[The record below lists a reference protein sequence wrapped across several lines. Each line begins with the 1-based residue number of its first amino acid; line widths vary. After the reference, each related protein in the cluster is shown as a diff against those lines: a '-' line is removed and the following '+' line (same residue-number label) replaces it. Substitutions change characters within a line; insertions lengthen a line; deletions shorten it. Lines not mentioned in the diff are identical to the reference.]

1 MLIALIGIPKTAIT
15 TTTVTTTTTTT
26 TTSTTKTTTSTTTTT
41 TSTTKTTTSTTTTT
55 TSTTTTT
62 TSTTKT
68 TTSTTT
74 TTTTTVIDLLN
85 GSTTVGTQ
93 LVTNY
98 INSGSGVIPYTQL
111 WFFDPNGTVRNAAAG
126 LVIQISG
133 GISGTNL
140 VLGTNIVAQNQIWLF
155 SGVTMSCP
163 AASKVMDIPASNAA
177 PNTYVIGWS
186 SSGGTNQQWT
196 RILYTC

>member
-1 MLIALIGIPKTAIT
+1 MLVALIGIPKTAIT
-15 TTTVTTTTTTT
+15 TTIVTTTTAATTTSTTKTTTSTTTT

-55 TSTTTTT
+55 TTT
-62 TSTTKT
+62 
-68 TTSTTT
+68 
-74 TTTTTVIDLLN
+74 
-85 GSTTVGTQ
+85 
-93 LVTNY
+93 
-98 INSGSGVIPYTQL
+98 
-111 WFFDPNGTVRNAAAG
+111 
-126 LVIQISG
+126 
-133 GISGTNL
+133 
-140 VLGTNIVAQNQIWLF
+140 GTNIVAQNQIWLF

-177 PNTYVIGWS
+177 PNTYVIAWS